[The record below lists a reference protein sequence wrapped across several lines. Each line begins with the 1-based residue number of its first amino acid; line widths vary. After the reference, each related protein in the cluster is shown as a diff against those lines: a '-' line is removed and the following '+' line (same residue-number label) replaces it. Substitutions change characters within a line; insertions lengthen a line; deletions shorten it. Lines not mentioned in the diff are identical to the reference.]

1 MKVRA
6 DSSERQHSKEVNMSV
21 SDAQKS
27 EVHTS
32 TGDASSSPVGSGDQE
47 VTRSASRPQPPSD
60 QPKWPLESDAGTK
73 VIKDDTDTGGPLVI
87 KSDDPRLNPPVVP
100 RDPFPTERKPEID
113 PPAPPGK
120 RA

>member
-1 MKVRA
+1 
-6 DSSERQHSKEVNMSV
+6 MSV

-32 TGDASSSPVGSGDQE
+32 TADASSSPVASGDQE
-47 VTRSASRPQPPSD
+47 MTKGAVRPQRSSD
-60 QPKWPLESDAGTK
+60 QPQWPLESIGAGTK
-73 VIKDDTDTGGPLVI
+73 VVKDDTDEGGPLVV
-87 KSDDPRLNPPVVP
+87 KSDDPRLNPPVAP

-120 RA
+120 QA